1 MAATLRYF
9 MLPDDER
16 AFFRALER
24 QQITLYPE
32 LVPPGW
38 EAPVASAD
46 LVASLDRDA
55 YYLAIERLAPVIV
68 HPVKRGP
75 DKGLLKIEEVPSPVF
90 HYERSLKNEDGELVG
105 GRLWAELD
113 VTELP
118 AASDARYKP
127 GGLRSIFRELE
138 EMLRKTFRRSDPK
151 GFWVG
156 PAAARAWKSEG
167 LVLREPGHKGDTF
180 GVWR

>member
-16 AFFRALER
+16 AFFRTLDRHE
-24 QQITLYPE
+24 ITIYPE
-32 LVPPGW
+32 TVPADW
-38 EAPVASAD
+38 KAPRASD
-46 LVASLDRDA
+46 EVVASLDQDA
-55 YYLAIERLAPVIV
+55 YYLAVERLAPVIV
-68 HPVKRGP
+68 HTVKRGR
-75 DKGLLKIEEVPSPVF
+75 DKGLLKIEETPSPVF
-90 HYERSLKNEDGELVG
+90 HYERSRRNEENELVG

-127 GGLRSIFRELE
+127 SGLRSIFRDIEDS
-138 EMLRKTFRRSDPK
+138 LRKSFRRSDPK
-151 GFWVG
+151 GYWVG

>member
-9 MLPDDER
+9 MLPEDER
-16 AFFRALER
+16 AFFRALARHELT
-24 QQITLYPE
+24 IYPE
-32 LVPPGW
+32 IVPAGW
-38 EAPVASAD
+38 EAPRAGEEV
-46 LVASLDRDA
+46 VASLDHDA
-55 YYLAIERLAPVIV
+55 YYLAAERLAPVIV
-68 HPVKRGP
+68 HSVKRGR
-75 DKGLLKIEEVPSPVF
+75 DKGLLKIEEIPSPVF
-90 HYERSLKNEDGELVG
+90 HYERSVRNEEGELVG

-127 GGLRSIFRELE
+127 SGLRAIFRDLE
-138 EMLRKTFRRSDPK
+138 ETLRKSFRRSDPK

-156 PAAARAWKSEG
+156 PAAARAWKSDG